1 LRLSPFVGPRI
12 GKNKVK
18 ACRLAWGK
26 TTYFQAHY
34 NADLAKWQL
43 LAWQMKKDHAAAPS
57 S

>member
-1 LRLSPFVGPRI
+1 
-12 GKNKVK
+12 VK